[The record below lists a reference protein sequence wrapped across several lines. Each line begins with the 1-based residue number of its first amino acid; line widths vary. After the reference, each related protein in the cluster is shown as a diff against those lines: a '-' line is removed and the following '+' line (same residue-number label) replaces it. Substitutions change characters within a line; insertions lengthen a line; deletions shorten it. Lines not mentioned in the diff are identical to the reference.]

1 MTKMKLQCAMPEIS
15 PTTEILLDR
24 ELVLYQRER
33 SSIWQ
38 CRFKVGGVWQRATTK
53 ERDLAKAKSKAF
65 DLKVVAEIRK
75 RDNLPVITRKFRDI
89 GKLAIER
96 MEQEQASGKGK
107 AIYVDYKPVITEY
120 LIPCLGK
127 RNITNIDY
135 AALNELDAWRILKMG
150 KVPSQSTMLTHNAA
164 LNRIF
169 DEAVIRGYLNEANRP
184 KLETKGKAS
193 DRRPAFELHEVKA
206 LLNGF
211 DGWIERAKT
220 EKSKL
225 ARLFMRDYVMVLLD
239 TGARPGKE
247 LLQLKWKQIRE
258 AIKPKE
264 EATGQ
269 VDEEGDAIAVTDL
282 QRSVSM
288 VVTGKTGT
296 REIVGMT
303 RTVNALREI
312 AKRNYTVE
320 MPVLTPLENV
330 AKFNNDDYVF
340 RAHIKGDDGIAIVDP
355 STGFQT
361 MFAAY
366 LEEHNLLMDP
376 KTDQKRVF
384 YSLRHTYATLA
395 LTHDKVPIHT
405 LAKQMGTS
413 VLMIEKHY
421 SHLKVVQA
429 IDQLRG
435 EESRQLIS
443 AGGVIDEAYAS
454 NKVTN
459 GTNAKKLTT
468 NGKVKKEKIED

>member
-1 MTKMKLQCAMPEIS
+1 MPEKS
-15 PTTEILLDR
+15 ATTEILLDR

-65 DLKVVAEIRK
+65 DLKVTAEIRK
-75 RDNLPVITRKFRDI
+75 RDNLPVITRKFRDVA
-89 GKLAIER
+89 KLAIER
-96 MEQEQASGKGK
+96 IEQEQAAGKGK

-135 AALNELDAWRILKMG
+135 AALNELDAWRIQKMG

-164 LNRIF
+164 LNRVF
-169 DEAVIRGYLNEANRP
+169 DEAVIRGFLNDANRP
-184 KLETKGKAS
+184 KLESKGKAS
-193 DRRPAFELHEVKA
+193 DRRPAVELDEVKA
-206 LLNGF
+206 LLAGF

-220 EKSKL
+220 DKSKL
-225 ARLFMRDYVMVLLD
+225 ARLTMRDYVMVLLD

-258 AIKPKE
+258 SIKPKE
-264 EATGQ
+264 EDTGQ
-269 VDEEGDAIAVTDL
+269 VDEEGEPITTSDL

-312 AKRNYTVE
+312 AKRNYDVE
-320 MPVLTPLENV
+320 MPVLTLLKHV
-330 AKFNNDDYVF
+330 AKFDNDDYVF
-340 RAHIKGDDGIAIVDP
+340 RTREKVDP

-376 KTDQKRVF
+376 KTEQKRVF

-421 SHLKVVQA
+421 SHMKVVQA

-454 NKVTN
+454 NKV
-459 GTNAKKLTT
+459 
-468 NGKVKKEKIED
+468 VKEKKSEKKSAKTLKVQ